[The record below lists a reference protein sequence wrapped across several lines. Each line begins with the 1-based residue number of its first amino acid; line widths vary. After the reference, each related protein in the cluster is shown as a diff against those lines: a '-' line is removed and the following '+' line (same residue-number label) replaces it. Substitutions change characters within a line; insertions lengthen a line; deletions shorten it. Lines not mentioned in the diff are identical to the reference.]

1 MIGQKQFSVLNAE
14 IKSSAAPQLLAV
26 KAFATFLSSGNAAE
40 SLKLLGEHFYKV
52 ECVFPMVI
60 VYMLPHAEFERND
73 HRDDALHF
81 MKNGVL
87 SDISDSQLQAVA
99 PENWVSPV
107 MCAAIHLHEKNFEGA
122 LRTLQLT
129 DHLESM
135 AMQVQ
140 IYCQMERPELGNN

>member
-1 MIGQKQFSVLNAE
+1 MSIFIPK
-14 IKSSAAPQLLAV
+14 I
-26 KAFATFLSSGNAAE
+26 
-40 SLKLLGEHFYKV
+40 FYV
-52 ECVFPMVI
+52 
-60 VYMLPHAEFERND
+60 LPH
-73 HRDDALHF
+73 L
-81 MKNGVL
+81 L
-87 SDISDSQLQAVA
+87 DSQLQAVA

-140 IYCQMERPELGNN
+140 IYCQMERPELGKN